1 VPFHTL
7 HADHLGL
14 FIRSKRGNTYLLI
27 IIDAFTKYINIKA
40 VRDTKTMTAI
50 RVFKEHFGY
59 FGIPIRIITDRGTCF
74 TSSRFK
80 AFTREFKIKHV
91 LNAVATPRANGQ
103 VERFNRTIIN
113 ALGARSHG
121 KKDYMWDEYVGE
133 IQLAINTTTNET
145 TEKNPSELLF

>member
-7 HADHLGL
+7 HADHLGP

-40 VRDTKTMTAI
+40 VRDTKTITTI

-59 FGIPIRIITDRGTCF
+59 FGTLTRIITDRGTCF

-80 AFTREFKIKHV
+80 AFIQEFKIKHV

-103 VERFNRTIIN
+103 VERFNRTIIS
-113 ALGARSHG
+113 ALGTRSHG
-121 KKDYMWDEYVGE
+121 EKDHMWD
-133 IQLAINTTTNET
+133 
-145 TEKNPSELLF
+145 